1 MIWETPPI
9 AKVYEALGTIADYRL
24 EIKGNKAKV
33 YSSTKSKFYNI
44 EYTSEKNEISCND
57 NASFY
62 VGYLG
67 YPAIAFLMQKSIL
80 PFNESFAKSLKGIP
94 WKDLNQKNNNNFDK
108 TVEDINYNLKQRR
121 QPFEE
126 IETFAKTVIAKIKEL
141 KLNKPAKLPTPPK
154 GY

>member
-1 MIWETPPI
+1 MIWTIPPI
-9 AKVYEALGTIADYRL
+9 AKVYEALGTIADERI

-33 YSSTKSKFYNI
+33 YSSTRNKFYTI
-44 EYTSEKNEISCND
+44 EYIPEKNEISCND

-62 VGYLG
+62 IGYLG
-67 YPAIAFLMQKSIL
+67 YPAIAFFMQKSIL
-80 PFNESFAKSLKGIP
+80 PFNEAFSKSLKGIP

-108 TVEDINYNLKQRR
+108 TVEEINANLKQRG

-126 IETFAKTVIAKIKEL
+126 IEAFAKTVVDKINEL
-141 KLNKPAKLPTPPK
+141 EFNKPAKLPTPPK